1 MIEPPR
7 FLSLEAAEVIAVTAP
22 DGARLPLYSLGG
34 PAKAP
39 GLLVA
44 HANGFAAGSYAPW
57 LRMLAK
63 TMRVFAYDARGHGG
77 AAWPAGPLDAVF
89 HVDRFADELA
99 TVATAAAS
107 GLGRAPLFFVGHSLG
122 AATFL
127 RLATRAAPPLFARAL
142 LFEPPVFPS
151 AGAAHH
157 AEAAAKQ
164 LPLIERSAQ
173 RRAHW
178 ESPDALCR
186 LLETRGMFQRFRPDM
201 LAAHCRATLR
211 PLPEGGYTLAC
222 PPDVESSIFMSHR
235 AADTWDR
242 LPAVREPVHL
252 VSSDA
257 SLPERSW
264 VSAVLPEMALR
275 IPGATLDT
283 LPGTGHMLILETPD
297 ACRDLVL
304 ARFGGGWSHAN
315 LAQ

>member
-1 MIEPPR
+1 MRRDIIEPPR
-7 FLSLEAAEVIAVTAP
+7 FLSLEAAEVIAVAAP
-22 DGARLPLYSLGG
+22 DGAQLPLYSLAG
-34 PAKAP
+34 PVDAP
-39 GLLVA
+39 AVLVA

-57 LRMLAK
+57 LRMFAG

-99 TVATAAAS
+99 AVAAAVAS
-107 GLGRAPLFFVGHSLG
+107 RLGGAPPSFIGHSLG

-127 RLATRAAPPLFARAL
+127 RLATRAARPLFARAL

-151 AGAAHH
+151 ADAAHY

-178 ESPDALCR
+178 KSPDTLCR
-186 LLETRGMFQRFRPDM
+186 LLGKRGMFQRFRPDM
-201 LAAHCRATLR
+201 LTAHCRATLR
-211 PLPEGGYTLAC
+211 PLPGGGYTLAC
-222 PPDVESSIFMSHR
+222 PPDVESSIFVSHR

-242 LPAVREPVHL
+242 LPAVRERVHL

-257 SLPERSW
+257 RMPERSW
-264 VSAVLPEMALR
+264 VSAVLPEMAGR

-283 LPGTGHMLILETPD
+283 LPGTGHMLIFEAPD

-304 ARFGGGWSHAN
+304 ARFGGF
-315 LAQ
+315 

>member
-1 MIEPPR
+1 MTQPPR
-7 FLSLEAAEVIAVTAP
+7 FLSLGDVDVVSVAAP
-22 DGARLPLYSLGG
+22 DGAVLPLYSLAG
-34 PAKAP
+34 PVDEP

-57 LRMLAK
+57 LRMFAA

-99 TVATAAAS
+99 AMATTVAS
-107 GLGRAPLFFVGHSLG
+107 RLGGAPLFFIGHSLG

-127 RLATRAAPPLFARAL
+127 RLATRAAPPLFARAV
-142 LFEPPVFPS
+142 LFEPPVFP
-151 AGAAHH
+151 AADAAHY

-186 LLETRGMFQRFRPDM
+186 LLTARGMFQRFRPDM

-211 PLPEGGYTLAC
+211 PLPERGYTLAC

-242 LPAVREPVHL
+242 LPAVRERVHFI
-252 VSSDA
+252 SSDA
-257 SLPERSW
+257 SMPERSW
-264 VSAVLPEMALR
+264 VSAVLPEMAAR
-275 IPGATLDT
+275 IPAATLDT
-283 LPGTGHMLILETPD
+283 LPGSGHMLIFEAPD

-304 ARFGGGWSHAN
+304 ARFRGV
-315 LAQ
+315 

>member
-1 MIEPPR
+1 MRRDMIEPPR
-7 FLSLEAAEVIAVTAP
+7 FLSLEAAEVIAVPAP
-22 DGARLPLYSLGG
+22 DGAVLPLYSLAG
-34 PAKAP
+34 PVDAA
-39 GLLVA
+39 GVLVA

-57 LRMLAK
+57 LRMLAAG
-63 TMRVFAYDARGHGG
+63 MRVFAYDARGHGG
-77 AAWPAGPLDAVF
+77 AAWPAGPLEVVF

-99 TVATAAAS
+99 TVATTVAS
-107 GLGRAPLFFVGHSLG
+107 RLGGAPLSFVGHSLG

-127 RLATRAAPPLFARAL
+127 RLATRAVQPLFARAL

-164 LPLIERSAQ
+164 TPLIERSAQ

-178 ESPDALCR
+178 KSPDALRR
-186 LLETRGMFQRFRPDM
+186 LLKARGMFQRFRPDM

-211 PLPEGGYTLAC
+211 PVADGGYTLAC

-235 AADTWDR
+235 VADTWDR
-242 LPAVREPVHL
+242 LPAVRAPVHL

-257 SLPERSW
+257 RMPERSW
-264 VSAVLPEMALR
+264 VSAVLPEMAAR

-283 LPGTGHMLILETPD
+283 LPGTGHMLIFEAPD

-304 ARFGGGWSHAN
+304 ARFRGF
-315 LAQ
+315 

>member
-1 MIEPPR
+1 MTQPPR
-7 FLSLEAAEVIAVTAP
+7 FLSLGDVDVLSVAAP
-22 DGARLPLYSLGG
+22 DGAVLPLYSLAG
-34 PAKAP
+34 PVDGP

-57 LRMLAK
+57 LRMFAA

-89 HVDRFADELA
+89 HVDRFAEELA
-99 TVATAAAS
+99 AVATTVAS
-107 GLGRAPLFFVGHSLG
+107 RLGGAPLFFIGHSLG

-127 RLATRAAPPLFARAL
+127 RLATRAAPPLFARAV
-142 LFEPPVFPS
+142 LFEPPVFP
-151 AGAAHH
+151 AADAAHY

-186 LLETRGMFQRFRPDM
+186 LLTARGMFQRFRPDM

-222 PPDVESSIFMSHR
+222 PPDIESSIFMSHR

-242 LPAVREPVHL
+242 LPAVRERVHFI
-252 VSSDA
+252 SSDA
-257 SLPERSW
+257 SMPERSW
-264 VSAVLPEMALR
+264 VSAVLPEMAAR

-283 LPGTGHMLILETPD
+283 LPGSGHMLIFEAPD

-304 ARFGGGWSHAN
+304 ARVRGV
-315 LAQ
+315 

>member
-1 MIEPPR
+1 MTEPPR
-7 FLSLEAAEVIAVTAP
+7 FLSLEADEVASVTAS
-22 DGARLPLYSLGG
+22 DGAVLPLYSLAG
-34 PAKAP
+34 PGDAP

-57 LRMLAK
+57 LRMLST

-77 AAWPAGPLDAVF
+77 ATWPAGPLEAVF
-89 HVDRFADELA
+89 RVDRFADELA
-99 TVATAAAS
+99 AVATTVASRLA
-107 GLGRAPLFFVGHSLG
+107 GAPLFFVGHSLG

-164 LPLIERSAQ
+164 TPLIERSAQ

-178 ESPDALCR
+178 QSPDALAR
-186 LLETRGMFQRFRPDM
+186 LLTARGMFQRFRPDM

-211 PLPEGGYTLAC
+211 PVSDGGYTLAC
-222 PPDVESSIFMSHR
+222 PPEVESSIFMSHR
-235 AADTWDR
+235 LADTWDR
-242 LPAVREPVHL
+242 LPAVRERIHL

-257 SLPERSW
+257 GMPERSW
-264 VSAVLPEMALR
+264 VSAVLPEMAAR

-283 LPGTGHMLILETPD
+283 LPGTGHMLIFEAPD
-297 ACRDLVL
+297 ACRALVL
-304 ARFGGGWSHAN
+304 ARFREF
-315 LAQ
+315 